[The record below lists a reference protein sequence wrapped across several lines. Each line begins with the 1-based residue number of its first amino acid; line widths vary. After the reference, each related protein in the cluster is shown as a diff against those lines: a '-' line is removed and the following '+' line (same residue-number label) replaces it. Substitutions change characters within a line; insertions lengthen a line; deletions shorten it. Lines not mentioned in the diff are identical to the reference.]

1 MTIDTVNHNSP
12 ARAQAAPT
20 KVSVPL
26 AKPLS
31 SLDQVWRLAGNL
43 GQSSLL
49 PASLT
54 KNPKTTQANVTLILL
69 YGAELGLAPMQ
80 SIQEIYVV
88 NGRPQISGRL
98 WLAKVREAG
107 HRVEK
112 IEHTAEV
119 CTIKITRGDT
129 GEDWEETFTIED
141 ARRAK
146 LLSKDT
152 YQQHPKRMLLWRAVA
167 NCATAICPEVAMG
180 FGAELP
186 EPDQPNPA
194 PEVALAVA
202 VDARTRSTPAEPED
216 TVDADLVE
224 DEPSEEELRQELL
237 ELAAQHTRPD
247 GVPADY
253 ECICGALGEHF
264 EDECPTSGAVR

>member
-1 MTIDTVNHNSP
+1 MTIDTVNNAP
-12 ARAQAAPT
+12 VVQQAPP
-20 KVSVPL
+20 KVAVPL
-26 AKPLS
+26 ARPLS
-31 SLDQVWRLAGNL
+31 SLDQAWRLAANL

-54 KNPKTTQANVTLILL
+54 KNPRTTQANVMLILM
-69 YGAELGLAPMQ
+69 YGAELGLTPMQ

-107 HRVEK
+107 HRVDK

-129 GEDWEETFTIED
+129 GEEWEETFTIHD
-141 ARRAK
+141 ARTAK

-180 FGAELP
+180 YGAELP
-186 EPDQPNPA
+186 EPDQQPA

-202 VDARTRSTPAEPED
+202 VDARTPPAAEPAD
-216 TVDADLVE
+216 TVDADVLE
-224 DEPSEEELRQELL
+224 DQPSDDDIRRELL
-237 ELAAQHTRPD
+237 DLAAQHQQPD
-247 GVPADY
+247 TAGPAADY
-253 ECICGALGEHF
+253 ACLCGAVGDHY
-264 EDECPTSGAVR
+264 EDECPNGGAQ